1 MSKKV
6 KMIALL
12 KVTPGMTRDEFIKRW
27 VDEHAPFTLKFPNL
41 KGYFINIPIED
52 YQQIEGA
59 LPYDGTAELFWDSIE
74 DAKADFASAASAAAE
89 ADADKFSFVREH
101 IFVEEFVAKPRS

>member
-1 MSKKV
+1 MSRKV

-27 VDEHAPFTLKFPNL
+27 VDDHAPFTLQFPNL
-41 KGYFINIPIED
+41 KGYLINIPIEEF
-52 YQQIEGA
+52 QQIEGP

-74 DAKADFASAASAAAE
+74 DAKADFASAAAAAAG
-89 ADADKFSFVREH
+89 ADADEFSYVREH
-101 IFVEEFVAKPRS
+101 VFVEEFVAKPRS

>member
-1 MSKKV
+1 MSRKV

-27 VDEHAPFTLKFPNL
+27 VDDHAPFTLKFPNL
-41 KGYFINIPIED
+41 KGYLINIPIEEF
-52 YQQIEGA
+52 QQIQGP

-74 DAKADFASAASAAAE
+74 DAKADFASAAAAAAG
-89 ADADKFSFVREH
+89 ADADEFSFVREH
-101 IFVEEFVAKPRS
+101 IFVEEFVAKPRT

>member
-12 KVTPGMTRDEFIKRW
+12 KIKPGMTRDQFIQRW
-27 VDEHAPFTLKFPNL
+27 VHEHAAFTCKFPNL
-41 KGYFINIPIED
+41 KGYLINIPIEE
-52 YQQIEGA
+52 YQQLDP

-74 DAKADFASAASAAAE
+74 DAKSDFATTESDAAG
-89 ADADKFSFVREH
+89 ADADEFSIVREH
-101 IFVEEFVAKPRS
+101 IFVEEFVAMPRK

>member
-41 KGYFINIPIED
+41 KGYLINIPIEE
-52 YQQIEGA
+52 YQQIDGP

-74 DAKADFASAASAAAE
+74 DAKADFASAASAAAG
-89 ADADKFSFVREH
+89 ADADEFSFVREH

>member
-6 KMIALL
+6 KMIALI
-12 KVTPGMTRDEFIKRW
+12 KIKPGMSRDQFKRRC
-27 VDEHAPFTLKFPNL
+27 VDEHALFTCKFPNL
-41 KGYFINIPIED
+41 KGYLINIPIEE
-52 YQQIEGA
+52 YQQIEGN

-74 DAKADFASAASAAAE
+74 EAKADFASAESRAAGV
-89 ADADKFSFVREH
+89 DADEFTIIRDH

>member
-12 KVTPGMTRDEFIKRW
+12 RVNPGMTRDEFIKRW

-41 KGYFINIPIED
+41 KGYLINIPIEE
-52 YQQIEGA
+52 YQQIEGQ
-59 LPYDGTAELFWDSIE
+59 LPYDGTAELFWDSLE
-74 DAKADFASAASAAAE
+74 DAKADFATAASAAAG
-89 ADADKFSFVREH
+89 ADADEFSFVREH